1 MKDTYNKTFTGERV
15 FSRSELSAIIIDNLG
30 STNECILYPSDAT
43 DAELETMWILAE
55 EGDYS
60 PLAHNQ

>member
-1 MKDTYNKTFTGERV
+1 MIFTGEGV
-15 FSRSELSAIIIDNLG
+15 SDRSELSAIVIDNLS

-43 DAELETMWILAE
+43 DAELETMWIVAQ

>member
-1 MKDTYNKTFTGERV
+1 MIFTGEGVSDRG
-15 FSRSELSAIIIDNLG
+15 ELSAIIIDNLS

-43 DAELETMWILAE
+43 DEELETMWILAE

-60 PLAHNQ
+60 PLAQNQ